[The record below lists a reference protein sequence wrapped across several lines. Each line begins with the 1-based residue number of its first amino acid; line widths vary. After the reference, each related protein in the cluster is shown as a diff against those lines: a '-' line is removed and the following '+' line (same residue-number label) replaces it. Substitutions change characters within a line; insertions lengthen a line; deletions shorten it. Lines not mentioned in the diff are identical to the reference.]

1 MNVRRKI
8 LIADDDRGVRE
19 ILKYVLSDNFSVHDV
34 SCGEDA
40 VKELTTGTYEILFLD
55 LSMPGMDGLDV
66 LNSVKENNIEIDAVI
81 ISASNDLEKAVQ
93 AMKLG
98 AYDYIA
104 KPIDVEKIKLIAR
117 NISDKLSLKNEV
129 SELRKKVNDGF
140 RFSSVISVSP
150 AMKKLFSLLNRVIDT
165 DITILISGES
175 GTGKGLLA
183 DAVHFNSNRS
193 LFPFRSLDCSTIP
206 KDLIES
212 ELFGHEKGAFTGAH
226 SRKIG
231 KFELADK
238 GTLFL
243 DEVGNL
249 SFDVQAKL
257 LKVLQE
263 KRFERLGGNEVV
275 EVNTR
280 IISASNKNLKTLVSE
295 GKFREDLYYRLNV
308 FPVEIPP
315 LRQRREDIPVLINY
329 FLNRFNSEY
338 GRDVVITD
346 KAIDFFC
353 KYEWPGNVRE
363 LENAMRRIV
372 LISVGKE
379 ISEQYIKSIFD
390 HISRES
396 VDIPQKIVKS
406 NYQTLDEVEKNAIL
420 ESLRLNSFNMS
431 KTSTVLG
438 ISRKTLHNKLKSY
451 GISVEKNIAGE

>member
-1 MNVRRKI
+1 MSSRRKI

-19 ILKYVLSDNFSVHDV
+19 ILKHVLSDNYSVHDV

-40 VKELTTGTYEILFLD
+40 VKELTSGEYEILFLD

-66 LNSVKENNIEIDAVI
+66 LNAVKQNNIEIDAVI

-104 KPIDVEKIKLIAR
+104 KPIDIEKIKLIAR

-129 SELRKKVNDGF
+129 SELRKKVSGGY

-150 AMKKLFSLLNRVIDT
+150 EMKKIFSLLNRVIDT
-165 DITILISGES
+165 DITILITGES

-263 KRFERLGGNEVV
+263 KRFERLGGSEVIG
-275 EVNTR
+275 VNTR

-315 LRQRREDIPVLINY
+315 LRQRKEDIPVLINY
-329 FLNRFNSEY
+329 FLTRFNSEY
-338 GRDVVITD
+338 ERGTVFTE
-346 KAIDFFC
+346 KAVNFFC
-353 KYEWPGNVRE
+353 RYEWPGNVRE
-363 LENAMRRIV
+363 LENAVRRIV

-379 ISEQYIKSIFD
+379 ITEKDVESIFD
-390 HISRES
+390 HISQDQI
-396 VDIPQKIVKS
+396 DIPLKIKKT
-406 NYQTLDEVEKNAIL
+406 NYQTLDEVEKQAIL
-420 ESLRLNSFNMS
+420 DSLKINSFNMS
-431 KTSTVLG
+431 KTSSVLG
-438 ISRKTLHNKLKSY
+438 ISRKTLHNKLKAY
-451 GISVEKNIAGE
+451 GISVEKKFSEE

>member
-1 MNVRRKI
+1 MNVRKKI

-19 ILKYVLSDNFSVHDV
+19 ILKHVLSDNYSVLDV

-40 VKELTTGTYEILFLD
+40 LSELSSGTYDILFLD
-55 LSMPGMDGLDV
+55 LSMPGMDGLEV
-66 LNSVKENNIEIDAVI
+66 LESIKKNNIEIDAVI

-104 KPIDVEKIKLIAR
+104 KPVDVEKIKLIAR

-129 SELRKKVNDGF
+129 SELRKKLSDGF
-140 RFSSVISVSP
+140 NFSTVISVSP
-150 AMKKLFSLLNRVIDT
+150 VMKKIFSLLSRVIDT
-165 DITILISGES
+165 DITILITGES

-183 DAVHFNSNRS
+183 DALHFNSSRS
-193 LFPFRSLDCSTIP
+193 LFPFRSIDCSTIP

-212 ELFGHEKGAFTGAH
+212 ELFGHEKGAFTGAN

-243 DEVGNL
+243 DEIGNL

-263 KRFERLGGNEVV
+263 KRFERLGGSEVIS
-275 EVNTR
+275 VNTR
-280 IISASNKNLKTLVSE
+280 IISATNKNLKTLVSE

-315 LRQRREDIPVLINY
+315 LRERREDIPVLINY
-329 FLNRFNSEY
+329 FLTRFNSEY
-338 GRDVVITD
+338 KRDAVFTE
-346 KAIDFFC
+346 KAIDFLC
-353 KYEWPGNVRE
+353 RYDWPGNVRE
-363 LENAMRRIV
+363 LENSIRRTV
-372 LISVGKE
+372 LISVDKE
-379 ISEQYIKSIFD
+379 ISVND
-390 HISRES
+390 VRNISNHEL
-396 VDIPQKIVKS
+396 VDVYVPAVKDKLPDL
-406 NYQTLDEVEKNAIL
+406 YTLNEIEKKAIL
-420 ESLRLNSFNMS
+420 DSLKINNFNMT
-431 KTSTVLG
+431 KTSAALG
-438 ISRKTLHNKLKSY
+438 ISRKTLHNKLKIY
-451 GISVEKNIAGE
+451 GISVEKKIAE

>member
-1 MNVRRKI
+1 MNTRRKI

-19 ILKYVLSDNFSVHDV
+19 ILKHILSDNYSVHDV

-40 VKELTTGTYEILFLD
+40 LKELSTGAYEILFLD
-55 LSMPGMDGLDV
+55 LSMPGMDGLEV
-66 LNSVKENNIEIDAVI
+66 LSSVKHKNIEIDAVI

-98 AYDYIA
+98 AYDYIS
-104 KPIDVEKIKLIAR
+104 KPIDIEKIKLIAR

-129 SELRKKVNDGF
+129 SELRKKVSDGF
-140 RFSSVISVSP
+140 KFSSVISVSP
-150 AMKKLFSLLNRVIDT
+150 EMKKIFSLLNRVIDT
-165 DITILISGES
+165 DITILITGES

-212 ELFGHEKGAFTGAH
+212 ELFGHEKGAFTGAN

-263 KRFERLGGNEVV
+263 KRFERLGGSEVIGI
-275 EVNTR
+275 NTR

-329 FLNRFNSEY
+329 FIARFNSEY
-338 GRDVVITD
+338 GRDVLFTD
-346 KAIDFFC
+346 KAVDFLC
-353 KYEWPGNVRE
+353 GYDWPGNVRE
-363 LENAMRRIV
+363 LENAIRRIV

-379 ISEQYIKSIFD
+379 ISENDVKSIFD
-390 HISRES
+390 NISHEKIA
-396 VDIPQKIVKS
+396 IPSNMKIT
-406 NYQTLDEVEKNAIL
+406 NYQTLEEVEKKTIL
-420 ESLRLNSFNMS
+420 DSLKINSFNMT
-431 KTSTVLG
+431 KTSALLG
-438 ISRKTLHNKLKSY
+438 ISRKTLHNKLKTY
-451 GISVEKNIAGE
+451 GISVERNISEE

>member
-1 MNVRRKI
+1 MRRKI

-19 ILKYVLSDNFSVHDV
+19 ILKHVLSDNYSVHDV

-40 VKELTTGTYEILFLD
+40 VKELTTGAYEILFLD

-66 LNSVKENNIEIDAVI
+66 LNSLKQNNIEVDAVI

-129 SELRKKVNDGF
+129 FELRKKVSDGF

-329 FLNRFNSEY
+329 FLTKFNSEY
-338 GRDVVITD
+338 GRDVVFSD
-346 KAIDFFC
+346 KAVDFFC

-379 ISEQYIKSIFD
+379 ISAEYIKSIFD
-390 HISRES
+390 HISQDNI
-396 VDIPQKIVKS
+396 DIPQANIKS
-406 NYQTLDEVEKNAIL
+406 NYQTLDEVEKKAIL
-420 ESLRLNSFNMS
+420 ESLRLNSFNIS
-431 KTSTVLG
+431 KTSSVLG
-438 ISRKTLHNKLKSY
+438 ISRKTLHNKLRAY
-451 GISVEKNIAGE
+451 GISVEKKIAEE

>member
-1 MNVRRKI
+1 MNVRKKI

-19 ILKYVLSDNFSVHDV
+19 ILKHVLSDNYSVLDV

-40 VKELTTGTYEILFLD
+40 LSELSSGTYDILFLD
-55 LSMPGMDGLDV
+55 LSMPGMDGLEV
-66 LNSVKENNIEIDAVI
+66 LESIKKNNIEIDAVI

-104 KPIDVEKIKLIAR
+104 KPVDVEKIKLIAR

-129 SELRKKVNDGF
+129 SELRKKLSDGF
-140 RFSSVISVSP
+140 NFSTVISVSP
-150 AMKKLFSLLNRVIDT
+150 VMKKIFSLLSRVIDT
-165 DITILISGES
+165 DITILITGES

-183 DAVHFNSNRS
+183 DALHFNSSRS
-193 LFPFRSLDCSTIP
+193 LFPFRSIDCSTIP

-212 ELFGHEKGAFTGAH
+212 ELFGHEKGAFTGAN

-243 DEVGNL
+243 DEIGNL

-263 KRFERLGGNEVV
+263 KRFERLGGSEVIS
-275 EVNTR
+275 VNTR
-280 IISASNKNLKTLVSE
+280 IISATNKNLKTLVSE

-315 LRQRREDIPVLINY
+315 LRERREDIPVLINY
-329 FLNRFNSEY
+329 FLTRFNSEY
-338 GRDVVITD
+338 KRDAVFTE
-346 KAIDFFC
+346 KAIDFLC
-353 KYEWPGNVRE
+353 RYDWPGNVRE
-363 LENAMRRIV
+363 LENSIRRTV
-372 LISVGKE
+372 LISVDKE
-379 ISEQYIKSIFD
+379 ISVNDVRNISD
-390 HISRES
+390 HEL
-396 VDIPQKIVKS
+396 VDVYVPAVKDKLPDL
-406 NYQTLDEVEKNAIL
+406 YTLNEIEKKAIL
-420 ESLRLNSFNMS
+420 DSLKINNFNMT
-431 KTSTVLG
+431 KTSAALG
-438 ISRKTLHNKLKSY
+438 ISRKTLHNKLKIY
-451 GISVEKNIAGE
+451 GISVEKKIAE

>member
-1 MNVRRKI
+1 MNMRRKI

-19 ILKYVLSDNFSVHDV
+19 ILKHVLSDNYSVHDV

-40 VKELTTGTYEILFLD
+40 VKELTTGAYEILFLD

-66 LNSVKENNIEIDAVI
+66 LNSLKQNNIEVDAVI

-129 SELRKKVNDGF
+129 FELRKKVSDGF

-329 FLNRFNSEY
+329 FLTKFNSEY
-338 GRDVVITD
+338 GRDVVFSD
-346 KAIDFFC
+346 KAVDFFC

-379 ISEQYIKSIFD
+379 ISAEYIKSIFD
-390 HISRES
+390 HISQDNI
-396 VDIPQKIVKS
+396 DIPQANIKS
-406 NYQTLDEVEKNAIL
+406 NYQTLDEVEKKAIL
-420 ESLRLNSFNMS
+420 ESLRLNSFNIS
-431 KTSTVLG
+431 KTSSVLG
-438 ISRKTLHNKLKSY
+438 ISRKTLHNKLRAY
-451 GISVEKNIAGE
+451 GISVEKKIAEE

>member
-1 MNVRRKI
+1 MRRSIKI
-8 LIADDDRGVRE
+8 F
-19 ILKYVLSDNFSVHDV
+19 SDNYSVHDV

-40 VKELTTGTYEILFLD
+40 VKELTTGAYEILFLD

-66 LNSVKENNIEIDAVI
+66 LNSLKQNNIEVDAVI

-129 SELRKKVNDGF
+129 FELRKKVSDGF

-329 FLNRFNSEY
+329 FLTKFNSEY
-338 GRDVVITD
+338 GRDVIFSD
-346 KAIDFFC
+346 KAVDFFC

-379 ISEQYIKSIFD
+379 ISAEYIKSIFD
-390 HISRES
+390 HISQDNI
-396 VDIPQKIVKS
+396 DIPQANIKS
-406 NYQTLDEVEKNAIL
+406 NYQTLDEVEKKAIL
-420 ESLRLNSFNMS
+420 ESLRLNSFNIS
-431 KTSTVLG
+431 KTSSVLG
-438 ISRKTLHNKLKSY
+438 ISRKTLHNKLKAY
-451 GISVEKNIAGE
+451 GISVEKKIAEE

>member
-1 MNVRRKI
+1 MSSRRKI

-19 ILKYVLSDNFSVHDV
+19 ILKHVLSDNYFVHDV

-40 VKELTTGTYEILFLD
+40 VKELTSGEYEILFLD

-66 LNSVKENNIEIDAVI
+66 LNSVKQNNIEIDAVI

-129 SELRKKVNDGF
+129 SELRKKVSDGF
-140 RFSSVISVSP
+140 KFSSVISVSP
-150 AMKKLFSLLNRVIDT
+150 EMKKIFSLLNKVIDT
-165 DITILISGES
+165 DITILITGES

-206 KDLIES
+206 RDLIES

-263 KRFERLGGNEVV
+263 KRFERLGGSEVI

-329 FLNRFNSEY
+329 FLTRFNSEY
-338 GRDVVITD
+338 GRDAAFTE
-346 KAIDFFC
+346 KAVDFFC
-353 KYEWPGNVRE
+353 RYEWPGNVRE
-363 LENAMRRIV
+363 LENAVRRIV

-379 ISEQYIKSIFD
+379 ITVNDVESIFD
-390 HISRES
+390 HNSQEQIN
-396 VDIPQKIVKS
+396 IPLKIKKT
-406 NYQTLDEVEKNAIL
+406 NYQTLDEVEKQAIL
-420 ESLRLNSFNMS
+420 DSLKVNSFNMS
-431 KTSTVLG
+431 KASSVLG

-451 GISVEKNIAGE
+451 GISVEKKFSEE

>member
-1 MNVRRKI
+1 MNERRKI

-19 ILKYVLSDNFSVHDV
+19 ILKHVLSDNYSVHDV

-40 VKELTTGTYEILFLD
+40 VKELTTGAYEILFLD

-66 LNSVKENNIEIDAVI
+66 LNSVKRNNIEIDAVI

-129 SELRKKVNDGF
+129 FELRKKVSDGF

-165 DITILISGES
+165 DITILICGES

-243 DEVGNL
+243 DEVSNL

-280 IISASNKNLKTLVSE
+280 IISASNKNLKTLVAE

-329 FLNRFNSEY
+329 FLTRFNSEY
-338 GRDVVITD
+338 GREVVITD
-346 KAIDFFC
+346 KAVDFFC

-379 ISEQYIKSIFD
+379 ISEEYIKSIFD
-390 HISRES
+390 HISRDNI
-396 VDIPQKIVKS
+396 DIPQTNIKS
-406 NYQTLDEVEKNAIL
+406 NYQTLDEVEKKTIL

-431 KTSTVLG
+431 KTSSVLG
-438 ISRKTLHNKLKSY
+438 ISRKTLHNKLKAY
-451 GISVEKNIAGE
+451 GISVEKKIAEE

>member
-1 MNVRRKI
+1 MNERRKI

-19 ILKYVLSDNFSVHDV
+19 ILKHVLSDNYSVHDV

-40 VKELTTGTYEILFLD
+40 VKELTTGAYEILFLD

-66 LNSVKENNIEIDAVI
+66 LNSVKRNNIEIDAVI

-129 SELRKKVNDGF
+129 FELRKKVSDGF

-150 AMKKLFSLLNRVIDT
+150 AMKKLFFLLNRVIDT
-165 DITILISGES
+165 DITILICGES

-243 DEVGNL
+243 DEVSNL

-280 IISASNKNLKTLVSE
+280 IISASNKNLKTLVAE

-329 FLNRFNSEY
+329 FLTRFNSEY
-338 GRDVVITD
+338 GREVVITD
-346 KAIDFFC
+346 KAVDFFC

-379 ISEQYIKSIFD
+379 ISEEYIKSIFD
-390 HISRES
+390 HISRDNI
-396 VDIPQKIVKS
+396 DIPQTNIKS
-406 NYQTLDEVEKNAIL
+406 NYQTLDEVEKKTIL

-431 KTSTVLG
+431 KTSSVLG
-438 ISRKTLHNKLKSY
+438 ISRKTLHNKLKAY
-451 GISVEKNIAGE
+451 GISVEKKIAEE

>member
-19 ILKYVLSDNFSVHDV
+19 ILKHILSDNYSVKDV
-34 SCGEDA
+34 ACGDDA
-40 VKELTTGTYEILFLD
+40 VKELTSGAYDILFLD
-55 LSMPGMDGLDV
+55 LSMPGMGGLEV
-66 LNSVKENNIEIDAVI
+66 LNSLKQNNIEIDTVI

-104 KPIDVEKIKLIAR
+104 KPVDVEKIKLIAR
-117 NISDKLSLKNEV
+117 NISDKLTLKNEV
-129 SELRKKVNDGF
+129 SELRKKVSDGF
-140 RFSSVISVSP
+140 KFSSVISVSP
-150 AMKKLFSLLNRVIDT
+150 AMKKIFSLLSRVIDT
-165 DITILISGES
+165 DITILITGES

-212 ELFGHEKGAFTGAH
+212 ELFGHEKGAFTGAN
-226 SRKIG
+226 SRKTG

-243 DEVGNL
+243 DEIGNL

-263 KRFERLGGNEVV
+263 KRFERIGGSDVIG
-275 EVNTR
+275 VNTR

-315 LRQRREDIPVLINY
+315 LRERREDIPVLINY
-329 FLNRFNSEY
+329 FLARFNSEY
-338 GRDVVITD
+338 ERDTIVTD
-346 KAIDFFC
+346 KAIEFLSVYD
-353 KYEWPGNVRE
+353 WPGNVRE
-363 LENAMRRIV
+363 LENAIRRMV
-372 LISVGKE
+372 LISVGGE
-379 ISEQYIKSIFD
+379 ITDNDVKSIFD
-390 HISRES
+390 HSTLDRKHILP
-396 VDIPQKIVKS
+396 DFNINNQ
-406 NYQTLDEVEKNAIL
+406 QTLDEVEKNAIL
-420 ESLRLNSFNMS
+420 DSLKIYSFNIT
-431 KTSTVLG
+431 KTASALG
-438 ISRKTLHNKLKSY
+438 ISRKTLHNKLKTY
-451 GISVEKNIAGE
+451 GISVEKKIADE